1 MAMKKELS
9 EKENAIISK
18 RLSDL
23 IEKSGVAVYKVA
35 EAVDISPSYLRMILR
50 GETAPTYTVVLW
62 LANFFC
68 VSMDYICGR
77 IDMKNE
83 YDFSEIRKHSYED
96 YIKSKHKSDCN
107 TQKILGY
114 GRAKRSENDMVCSTA
129 PWPYNLVEDILGHE
143 CDFVITDDQVMG
155 LNYVI
160 NLLSER
166 ESFILREHYMN
177 DVSVSDI
184 ASNAWH
190 CTVSYAYQVLHKA
203 LRKCGSPSMVRFF
216 KEGIVAKKL
225 NDDHRILIKAL
236 ETENEKLEQMIKETR
251 KQQEEVEEKEQLKIE
266 DCAKMPGMLIDI
278 LTLPIEELNLS
289 VRLYNCLK
297 RGDLDTV
304 SEVLAFEKTDKVGL
318 MGLRN
323 FGKKTYKELRAKF
336 LQFGYDI
343 ATLRDEDDETPI
355 IPCMPSEVRIE
366 KIGLDRHMTV
376 ILKSM
381 GIGTLADMLRAE
393 AIDRK
398 LSKNTPLIGKGDLEL
413 IRRKVLPYGY
423 DICKLKG
430 DCLNA

>member
-77 IDMKNE
+77 VDMENE
-83 YDFSEIRKHSYED
+83 YDFSEIRRHAYED
-96 YIKSKHKSDCN
+96 YIKSRNKCDCN
-107 TQKILGY
+107 TQKILG
-114 GRAKRSENDMVCSTA
+114 RSKRSENDMVCSTA

-184 ASNAWH
+184 ASTMWN

-203 LRKCGSPSMVRFF
+203 LRKCGSSSMIRFF

-225 NDDHRILIKAL
+225 NDDHRILVKTL
-236 ETENEKLEQMIKETR
+236 EMENEKLELMIKET
-251 KQQEEVEEKEQLKIE
+251 QGMVEKEQIRAE

-278 LTLPIEELNLS
+278 LTLPIEELYFS
-289 VRLYNCLK
+289 PRLYHCLK
-297 RGDLDTV
+297 RSGLDTV
-304 SEVLAFEKTDKVGL
+304 SEVLAFEKTDEVGL
-318 MGLRN
+318 MSLRN
-323 FGKKTYKELRAKF
+323 FGRKTYMELRAKF
-336 LQFGYDI
+336 LKFGYDI
-343 ATLRDEDDETPI
+343 SALRDDDDETPI
-355 IPCMPSEVRIE
+355 IPCMPSEVRID
-366 KIGLDRHMTV
+366 KLGLDRHMTV
-376 ILKSM
+376 VLKTM

-393 AIDRK
+393 AIDGK
-398 LSKNTPLIGKGDLEL
+398 LSKNTPLIGKGNLEI
-413 IRRKVLPYGY
+413 IRKKVLPYGY
-423 DICKLKG
+423 DIYKLKG
-430 DCLNA
+430 DFSNA

>member
-77 IDMKNE
+77 VDMENG
-83 YDFSEIRKHSYED
+83 YDFSEIRRHAYED
-96 YIKSKHKSDCN
+96 YIKSRNKCDCN

-114 GRAKRSENDMVCSTA
+114 GRSKRSENDMVCSTA
-129 PWPYNLVEDILGHE
+129 PWPYNLVEDILGYE

-184 ASNAWH
+184 ASTMWN

-203 LRKCGSPSMVRFF
+203 LRRCGSPSMIRFF

-225 NDDHRILIKAL
+225 NDDHRVLIKAL
-236 ETENEKLEQMIKETR
+236 ERENEKLKQMIKETR
-251 KQQEEVEEKEQLKIE
+251 NQQEEVEAKEQADLE
-266 DCAKMPGMLIDI
+266 ARAKMPSMLVDI
-278 LTLPIEELNLS
+278 LTLPIEELGLS
-289 VRLYNCLK
+289 VRLYHCLK
-297 RGDLDTV
+297 RGCLDTV

-318 MGLRN
+318 MSLRN
-323 FGKKTYKELRAKF
+323 FGKKTYEELREKF
-336 LQFGYDI
+336 LMFGYDI
-343 ATLRDEDDETPI
+343 STMRDDDDETPI
-355 IPCMPSEVRIE
+355 IPCMPSEVRID
-366 KIGLDRHMTV
+366 KLGLDRHMTV
-376 ILKSM
+376 VLKAM

-393 AIDRK
+393 AIDSK
-398 LSKNTPLIGKGDLEL
+398 LSKNSPLIGKGDLEI
-413 IRRKVLPYGY
+413 IRKKVLPYGY
-423 DICKLKG
+423 DIYKLKG
-430 DCLNA
+430 DCVNA